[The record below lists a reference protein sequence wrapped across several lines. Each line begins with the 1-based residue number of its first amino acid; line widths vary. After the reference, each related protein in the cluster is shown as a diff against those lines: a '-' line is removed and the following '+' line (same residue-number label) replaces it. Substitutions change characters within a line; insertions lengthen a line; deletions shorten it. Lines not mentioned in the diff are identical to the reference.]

1 MTKHGIVKNVRG
13 ASEEA
18 KGQSE
23 IRPQTKKRK
32 KKIPQVLSLSWKIIL
47 RAFGPSPKIIQMLD
61 SHNFKF
67 SILLP
72 GTVSVND
79 PGDTFHVVYYV
90 LIIS

>member
-32 KKIPQVLSLSWKIIL
+32 KRKKPRERERGKEHEL
-47 RAFGPSPKIIQMLD
+47 RTKR
-61 SHNFKF
+61 
-67 SILLP
+67 
-72 GTVSVND
+72 
-79 PGDTFHVVYYV
+79 
-90 LIIS
+90 

>member
-32 KKIPQVLSLSWKIIL
+32 KPRERERGKEHEL
-47 RAFGPSPKIIQMLD
+47 RTKR
-61 SHNFKF
+61 
-67 SILLP
+67 
-72 GTVSVND
+72 
-79 PGDTFHVVYYV
+79 
-90 LIIS
+90 